1 MLAAMKAPA
10 LTLLAAFASLSL
22 AAENNDTKT
31 SAGKFPSLAQCVS
44 HLDLTRATKT
54 PTGCQFWFVG
64 RDLANGKT
72 LKMSVV
78 EPHKAIHAPHHHVED
93 EFYFILEGTAEFYLN
108 GERSTGGPNTSFYC
122 PSNSEHGISN
132 AGDTELRY
140 LVIKQYNPDNPNAAP
155 TRS

>member
-1 MLAAMKAPA
+1 MKTPALALLAGLASVCLGAGEPDNKAPA
-10 LTLLAAFASLSL
+10 R
-22 AAENNDTKT
+22 
-31 SAGKFPSLAQCVS
+31 KFPTLDQCVS
-44 HLDLTRATKT
+44 HLELSRATKT
-54 PTGCQFWFVG
+54 PTGSQFWLVG

-72 LKMSVV
+72 LKISVV
-78 EPHKAIHAPHHHVED
+78 EPHKAIHAPHHHEED
-93 EFYFILEGTAEFYLN
+93 EFYFILQGTAEFYLN
-108 GERSTGGPNTSFYC
+108 GERTTGGPNTSFYC

>member
-1 MLAAMKAPA
+1 MKAPVLA
-10 LTLLAAFASLSL
+10 LLAAFASLSL
-22 AAENNDTKT
+22 AAEKT
-31 SAGKFPSLAQCVS
+31 EIKGPALKFPSLDQCVS
-44 HLDLTRATKT
+44 RLDLARATQT

-78 EPHKAIHAPHHHVED
+78 QPHKAIHAPHRHAED

-108 GERSTGGPNTSFYC
+108 GERTTGGPNTSFYC
-122 PSNSEHGISN
+122 PSGSEHGISN
-132 AGDTELRY
+132 VGDTELRY
-140 LVIKQYNPDNPNAAP
+140 LVIKQYNPDNPNAAA